1 MPRPKTC
8 RRVCCE
14 PGYRF
19 FKPQGVP
26 LDSLD
31 KRDLGLDELE
41 AIRLADML
49 GLSQAEAASMM
60 NISQPTFNRILASAR
75 HTAAECVV
83 SGLAMRIASPEDSDS
98 IVDTSASVQAGD
110 ACGRRGRRHGK

>member
-1 MPRPKTC
+1 M
-8 RRVCCE
+8 
-14 PGYRF
+14 
-19 FKPQGVP
+19 
-26 LDSLD
+26 DSLG

-75 HTAAECVV
+75 RTAAECFV
-83 SGLAMRIASPEDSDS
+83 SGLAMRIASPEDSNS
-98 IVDTSASVQAGD
+98 VVDTTTAVPSRD
-110 ACGRRGRRHGK
+110 ACGRRRRRHGK